1 MTSTGKTYLHVRD
14 LVLLPVVLLHLV
26 LEQLHA
32 RPDECLVV
40 TGVVLEA
47 ALAHVD
53 DVRAHA
59 VQEVLRVRDQ
69 DQDAFVAGMEIFYL
83 FIKIHLKLSFQA
95 MPNASVNLIYF

>member
-1 MTSTGKTYLHVRD
+1 MHRYSPHLHVRD

-32 RPDECLVV
+32 RPDERLVV
-40 TGVVLEA
+40 TRVVLEA

-53 DVRAHA
+53 DVRAHT

-69 DQDAFVAGMEIFYL
+69 DQDAFVAGRT
-83 FIKIHLKLSFQA
+83 HTC
-95 MPNASVNLIYF
+95 